1 MGQDRL
7 SGKVIAITGA
17 ASGVGRAVAQA
28 CAGEGARLA
37 LLDRDEAA
45 LARVT
50 TELGAAD
57 VVPVSVDIADSR
69 SVADAFAAVRV
80 QFGALHGL
88 FNNAGVARVN
98 DSGRAEDISDGDW
111 ALMLQVNLT
120 GCFFCCRAAIS
131 MMEASGG
138 GSIVNNASTAALVAE
153 PGLEAYSAAKGGVVA
168 LTRALAASSARRGVR
183 VNAVCPGLLETPMT
197 AAIGTPLTQRLRAAT
212 LLDVAGPDALS
223 GLVTYLLS
231 AESTYMTGSVV
242 VIDGGLTSQ

>member
-1 MGQDRL
+1 
-7 SGKVIAITGA
+7 
-17 ASGVGRAVAQA
+17 
-28 CAGEGARLA
+28 
-37 LLDRDEAA
+37 
-45 LARVT
+45 VT
-50 TELGAAD
+50 TELGPAD

-80 QFGALHGL
+80 HLGALHGL

-183 VNAVCPGLLETPMT
+183 VNAVCPGPTRP

-223 GLVTYLLS
+223 GLVAYLLS
-231 AESTYMTGSVV
+231 AESAYMT
-242 VIDGGLTSQ
+242 